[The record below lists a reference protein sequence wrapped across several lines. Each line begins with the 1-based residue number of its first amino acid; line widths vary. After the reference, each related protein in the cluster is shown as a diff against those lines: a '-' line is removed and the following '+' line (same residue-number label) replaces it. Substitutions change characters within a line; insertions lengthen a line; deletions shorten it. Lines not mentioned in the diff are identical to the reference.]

1 MTNRENEILKLLRVN
16 PLISQKELSDY
27 LGITRSSVAVHIT
40 NLIKKGYILGK
51 GYVLKEEDYIV
62 VIGGANIDIQGVPM
76 KQLIH
81 EDSNPGVVTMS
92 AGGVGRNIAE
102 NIARMGAEVKL
113 ITVLGNDPYG
123 KKLMADCNDAGID
136 MSATTVFE
144 DASTSTYLS
153 ILNEECDMDVA
164 IAHMDLFEKV
174 TVDFIKKKHSVIQHA
189 KLIVVDTNIP
199 KETIEYIVNSYEN
212 IPIFLD
218 TVSSAKAQK
227 VASLIGRFHSI
238 KPNKI
243 EAEMLTG
250 IKVEGIESLKQI
262 GQVLLEKGVKNVYIS
277 LGSEGVYYT
286 DGQNSELVSNP
297 KISIVNATGAGD
309 AFIAG
314 LAYGHFKEY
323 EIGQKTRYA
332 MGASI
337 VALDHENTINPNI
350 SVETIKNKMK
360 EYDLC

>member
-1 MTNRENEILKLLRVN
+1 MTNRENEILKFLRAN
-16 PLISQKELSDY
+16 PLISQKELSEQ

-51 GYVLKEEDYIV
+51 GYVLKEDDYIV
-62 VIGGANIDIQGVPM
+62 VIGGANIDIQGSPVGD
-76 KQLIH
+76 LIH

-102 NIARMGAEVKL
+102 NIARMGADVKL

-123 KKLMADCNDAGID
+123 KKLMTDCNDAGID
-136 MSATTVFE
+136 MSATTVFQ

-153 ILNEECDMDVA
+153 ILNESCDMDVA

-174 TVDFIKKKHSVIQHA
+174 TIDFIKGKHSVIQHA
-189 KLIVVDTNIP
+189 KLIVIDTNIP
-199 KETIEYIVNSYEN
+199 RETIEYIVNSYSD
-212 IPIFLD
+212 IPIYLD

-227 VASLIGRFHSI
+227 VAEIIGRFHTI

-243 EAEMLTG
+243 EAEILTG
-250 IKVEGIESLKQI
+250 IKVDDEKSLIEAGK
-262 GQVLLEKGVKNVYIS
+262 VLIEKGVNNVYIS
-277 LGSEGVYYT
+277 LGSKGIYYT
-286 DGQNSELVSNP
+286 DGVNSEIIPNP

-314 LAYGHFKEY
+314 LAYGHLKNY
-323 EIGQKTRYA
+323 SIGDKARYA

-337 VALDHENTINPNI
+337 VALSHENTINPNI
-350 SVETIKNKMK
+350 SVETIKNTMK
-360 EYDLC
+360 ENDIC